1 MGGSHSL
8 LWVYATRGCG
18 CSSQQAVAPRH
29 SRLWQ
34 SDTRFSGSQ
43 TVERGCARQSS
54 DCLPPPQT
62 SLFYQTI
69 LRKIYACFWCMGWS
83 RAMLSSALPRCSL
96 MHPSDAPSCT
106 RAMLSLAPRRCSLV
120 HQGDALSCTKS
131 NRAYRLIL
139 EEVFPRL
146 EGKLSRAST
155 GDLPARRREDFPQ
168 GEGKT
173 SRKAKGDLHP
183 TAARLFY

>member
-1 MGGSHSL
+1 
-8 LWVYATRGCG
+8 
-18 CSSQQAVAPRH
+18 
-29 SRLWQ
+29 
-34 SDTRFSGSQ
+34 
-43 TVERGCARQSS
+43 
-54 DCLPPPQT
+54 
-62 SLFYQTI
+62 
-69 LRKIYACFWCMGWS
+69 MGWS

-146 EGKLSRAST
+146 GGR
-155 GDLPARRREDFPQ
+155 P
-168 GEGKT
+168 